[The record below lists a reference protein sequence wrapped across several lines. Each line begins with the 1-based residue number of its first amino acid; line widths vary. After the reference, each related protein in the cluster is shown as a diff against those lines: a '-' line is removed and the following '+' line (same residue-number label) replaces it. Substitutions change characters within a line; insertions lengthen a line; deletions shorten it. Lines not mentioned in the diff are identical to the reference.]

1 MEDLLM
7 LFNIVIILSI
17 IILVSTENP
26 DNCPDLEI
34 SVNALGTGCS
44 KIADVLE
51 NSLFEMD
58 YSDLRYMTTKSPIEK
73 NNYKFEIISLI
84 QMYIQNLKNIKN

>member
-1 MEDLLM
+1 MSH
-7 LFNIVIILSI
+7 LSI

-44 KIADVLE
+44 KITDVLE

-73 NNYKFEIISLI
+73 NNYKLEIINLDLI
-84 QMYIQNLKNIKN
+84 VLEELQIIEDYIYQI